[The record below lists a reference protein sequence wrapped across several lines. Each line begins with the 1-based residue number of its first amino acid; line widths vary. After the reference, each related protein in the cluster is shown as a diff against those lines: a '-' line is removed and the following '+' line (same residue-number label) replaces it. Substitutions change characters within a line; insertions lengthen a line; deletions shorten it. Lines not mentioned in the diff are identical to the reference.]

1 MKPADVQ
8 NTVGCICSLKR
19 LLSLSLNVGYLA
31 FFRHSQSGRYPSSS
45 GLLGLRQPNDEAPF
59 SCAQR
64 SLGPRFYVEPP
75 QAVSSQVKQLIHRV
89 FHTIG

>member
-1 MKPADVQ
+1 MRPADVQ

-19 LLSLSLNVGYLA
+19 LLSLSLNVVYLA
-31 FFRHSQSGRYPSSS
+31 FFRLSQSGRYPSSS
-45 GLLGLRQPNDEAPF
+45 GLPGLRQPNDEAPF

-75 QAVSSQVKQLIHRV
+75 QAVSSHLRRA
-89 FHTIG
+89 GSG